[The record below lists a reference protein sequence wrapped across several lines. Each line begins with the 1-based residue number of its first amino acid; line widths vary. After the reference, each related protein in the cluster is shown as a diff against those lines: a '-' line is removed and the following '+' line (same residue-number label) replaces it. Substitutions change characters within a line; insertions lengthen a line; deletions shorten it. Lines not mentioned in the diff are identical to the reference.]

1 MFSPFINMMFSVL
14 MGSWAPQVIGGGVV
28 AIVRRDLCGTLA
40 PELVSGL

>member
-14 MGSWAPQVIGGGVV
+14 MGSWAPRVIGGVV